1 MKKHLSNSEVKEIN
15 LQLNNLYKLE
25 SFIDKKDVA
34 ILEED
39 ILKINNKTAFFYYN
53 ISNTTKIIIP
63 TLKNILED
71 KILYEKIKK
80 VTVDMGAVKF
90 VVSGADIMRPGIIN
104 FDDGIAKDEVVLVV
118 DVTHKK
124 PLAVGIMM
132 FYGEEAKAIQ
142 SGKVVK
148 NVHWVGDKIW
158 NSG

>member
-25 SFIDKKDVA
+25 NFIDKKDAA

-53 ISNTTKIIIP
+53 TTNTTKIIIP
-63 TLKNILED
+63 TLKNILQN
-71 KILYEKIKK
+71 KRLYEKIKK

-90 VVSGADIMRPGIIN
+90 VVSGADIMRPGIVSLEE
-104 FDDGIAKDEVVLVV
+104 GILKDEIVLVV

-132 FYGEEAKAIQ
+132 FSVEEAKAMQ

-148 NVHWVGDKIW
+148 NVHWVGDEVWRK
-158 NSG
+158 